1 VTTVDT
7 ALKQE
12 TAAAYDAYAARFDV
26 EFESHMHRYNAAHT
40 QAFMDAVAGR
50 QLLDIGAGPGNY
62 AVVFT
67 ARGFQVLCGDL
78 SRSMV
83 DLCRSKGLTADL
95 LDLET
100 FEIDRRFDG
109 IWANACLLHLPRTHV
124 PAALDRLARH
134 LAPTG
139 VLGCAVK
146 EGEGEAMLSD
156 PEYPGARRFFSYF
169 THAEFSALLEERFTI
184 LRHER
189 TVARTGKTVFIKY
202 LARVRS

>member
-1 VTTVDT
+1 MTTMDT
-7 ALKQE
+7 VLKQE
-12 TAAAYDAYAARFDV
+12 TAAAYDAYAARFDS
-26 EFESHMHRYNAAHT
+26 EFESHMRRYNAGHT
-40 QAFMDAVAGR
+40 QAFLDAVVGR

-78 SRSMV
+78 SRAMV
-83 DLCRSKGLTADL
+83 ALCRSKGLTAEL

-100 FEIDRRFDG
+100 FEIGRCFDG
-109 IWANACLLHLPRTHV
+109 IWANACLLHLPKSHV
-124 PAALDRLARH
+124 PAVLDRLARH

-146 EGEGEAMLSD
+146 EGEGEGMLPD
-156 PEYPGARRFFSYF
+156 PEYPGTRRFFSYF
-169 THAEFSALLEERFTI
+169 THAEFQALLQERFTI

-189 TVARTGKTVFIKY
+189 TASQTGKTVFIKY
-202 LARVRS
+202 LAQVRS